1 MSVLHL
7 NESEFNEKIPTAP
20 IAMVDFWATWCGPCK
35 MLAPVVE
42 DLGKKYEGKALIG
55 KVDVDE
61 NQALAGKYGVMSI
74 PTVIFF
80 KDGKEIGR
88 KVGVQPASVYTQTL
102 DAQPVRQRERPPP
115 RTCTKVRGGGLLY
128 PQKRNGL
135 FRHRELIVQQLHI
148 HRPCIRR
155 DGALQKGRPQG
166 ETVAAGGM
174 LRLQDKP
181 YGRGGGDRSLAQKGP
196 GIELQRGMLRL
207 ILHHGQ
213 AHPRGQSCCTCA

>member
-42 DLGKKYEGKALIG
+42 DFGKKYEGKALIG

-102 DAQPVRQRERPPP
+102 DAN
-115 RTCTKVRGGGLLY
+115 L
-128 PQKRNGL
+128 
-135 FRHRELIVQQLHI
+135 
-148 HRPCIRR
+148 
-155 DGALQKGRPQG
+155 
-166 ETVAAGGM
+166 
-174 LRLQDKP
+174 
-181 YGRGGGDRSLAQKGP
+181 
-196 GIELQRGMLRL
+196 
-207 ILHHGQ
+207 
-213 AHPRGQSCCTCA
+213 